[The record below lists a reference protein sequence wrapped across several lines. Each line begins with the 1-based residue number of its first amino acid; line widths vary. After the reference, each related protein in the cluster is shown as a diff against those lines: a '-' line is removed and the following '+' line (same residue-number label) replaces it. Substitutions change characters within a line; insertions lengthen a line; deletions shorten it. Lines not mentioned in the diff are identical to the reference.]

1 MLGLA
6 AAPASAHMTS
16 PSSSEGASRVIAR
29 GLNNPRGIT
38 VGDHGALYIAEAG
51 TGGPDSDSCFVA
63 SAGSNVCPGD
73 TSSITRLT
81 SSRRGWYQQRVVT
94 GLPSLAPPAGSDT
107 AGTEAI
113 GVSEVLVSGSHYTAL
128 FGFGAGC
135 EDVASGPDPS
145 CDPRDEHGLSSLFGT
160 IATGSLYS
168 HRSPRVVAD
177 LASYEY
183 RTNPID
189 APDSNPVSIVRER
202 GAYLVADAGAN
213 TVLQVNGRHIRALA
227 KFADVPVQNPF
238 APAGV
243 TTPMQFVPTSTVRG
257 PDGALYVSQL
267 TGFPFPQ
274 GGSTIWR
281 IRTGHAPTAYA
292 TGLTN
297 VTDLAFG
304 SDGRL
309 YAVEIS
315 TAGLLSGDMTGAL
328 VRVPRHGGTAT
339 VVAGNLPAPYGV
351 ALQGRHAYVT
361 VNSSSPHTGE
371 VLEVTLRR

>member
-6 AAPASAHMTS
+6 AAPASAHMKS
-16 PSSSEGASRVIAR
+16 PSEGASRVIAE

-51 TGGPDSDSCFVA
+51 TGGPASDSCFVA

-73 TSSITRLT
+73 TSSVTRLT
-81 SSRRGWYQQRVVT
+81 MSRRGWHQQRVVT
-94 GLPSLAPPAGSDT
+94 GLPSLAAPAGTDG

-113 GVSEVLVSGSHYTAL
+113 GLSEVLVSGSHYTAL

-145 CDPRDEHGLSSLFGT
+145 CDPRDEYGLSSLFGT

-168 HRSPRVVAD
+168 HRSPRAVAD

-189 APDSNPVSIVRER
+189 TPDSNPVSIVRER
-202 GAYLVADAGAN
+202 GGYLVADAGAN
-213 TVLQVNGRHIRALA
+213 TVVQVRGRHIQALA
-227 KFADVPVQNPF
+227 AFADVPVQNPF

-243 TTPMQFVPTSTVRG
+243 MTPMQFVPTSAVRG

-281 IRTGHAPTAYA
+281 IRAGHAPTAYA

-304 SDGRL
+304 SDGSL

-339 VVAGNLPAPYGV
+339 VVAGGLPAPYGV
-351 ALQGRHAYVT
+351 ALQGRYAYVT
-361 VNSSSPHTGE
+361 VNSSSPGAGE